1 MSILETTECIP
12 IENSG
17 RNYTDCMEFSL
28 LRFVHM
34 IYYFKSEDN
43 SANPGDLDISSYNQ
57 NITLNIHSDLKEF
70 INRFTQINTKGSY
83 YLNGDGII
91 EREEW
96 AKFVSDRPYFD
107 YYRTD
112 GAELFTSVK
121 NIIIFCKELLG
132 INLNLTD
139 EESDNLY
146 LISKKLKSSGSNI
159 NLSFNYETHT
169 STKMHINR
177 IRMFLSKEQL
187 DIYNL
192 KFGLYDIVSK
202 QSILDLEVNGHKY
215 KWNLNEVY
223 FQDNTIISNKFITGH
238 SVII

>member
-34 IYYFKSEDN
+34 IYYSKPEDN
-43 SANPGDLDISSYNQ
+43 SGNLDISSYNQ

-70 INRFTQINTKGSY
+70 INRFPQINVKGSY

-96 AKFVSDRPYFD
+96 AKFVSDKAYFD

-132 INLNLTD
+132 INLNLLD

-146 LISKKLKSSGSNI
+146 LITKKLQSSGSNI
-159 NLSFNYETHT
+159 NLSFDYGEQTT
-169 STKMHINR
+169 TKLHLSR
-177 IRMFLSKEQL
+177 IKMFLSKEQP
-187 DIYNL
+187 DINNL

-202 QSILDLEVNGHKY
+202 QSVLDLVINYHKY

-223 FQDNTIISNKFITGH
+223 FQDDTIVSNKFITGH
-238 SVII
+238 SVIM